1 MKGIVLAGGNGTRL
15 FPLTRSTSKHL
26 LPVHD
31 KAMVFYPLSILL
43 LMGIREIAIVSRPKD
58 LPAYRSSLEFLES
71 LGVSFTYVEQPQPG
85 GIPEGI
91 LLCESFS
98 VGESTATVLGDNFFF
113 GSGLMSSV
121 RREFVAG
128 ARIFTS
134 RVPDPS
140 RFGVLERNDDGSP
153 LRIEEKPSVP
163 RSNQAVVGLY
173 VFDSTVFDRAK
184 SLERSR
190 RGELEVADLIN
201 SYLNEDAL
209 NATELAR
216 GTTWFDMGTFK
227 SIEDA
232 SSFVKLVQDQ
242 GDMVAC
248 LEEICLRMGFT
259 STADLRAV
267 ISEYPESD
275 YRRYLE
281 RVVGQADA

>member
-31 KAMVFYPLSILL
+31 KAMVFYPLSIVL
-43 LMGIREIAIVSRPKD
+43 LMGIREIAIVSRPND
-58 LPAYRSSLEFLES
+58 LPAYRASLEFLER

-98 VGESTATVLGDNFFF
+98 AGESTVTVLGDNFFF

-121 RREFVAG
+121 RRDFVGG
-128 ARIFTS
+128 ARVFTS

-173 VFDSTVFDRAK
+173 VFDPTVFARAK
-184 SLERSR
+184 SLEKSQ
-190 RGELEVADLIN
+190 RGELEVADLIS
-201 SYLNEDAL
+201 SYLNEGAL

-216 GTTWFDMGTFK
+216 GTTWFDMGTFR
-227 SIEDA
+227 SVEDA
-232 SSFVKLVQDQ
+232 SSYVKLVQDQ

-248 LEEICLRMGFT
+248 LEEICLRMGFA
-259 STADLRAV
+259 STEEVRAV
-267 ISEYPESD
+267 ISEYPASD
-275 YRRYLE
+275 YKRYLE
-281 RVVGQADA
+281 RVMGHTDA